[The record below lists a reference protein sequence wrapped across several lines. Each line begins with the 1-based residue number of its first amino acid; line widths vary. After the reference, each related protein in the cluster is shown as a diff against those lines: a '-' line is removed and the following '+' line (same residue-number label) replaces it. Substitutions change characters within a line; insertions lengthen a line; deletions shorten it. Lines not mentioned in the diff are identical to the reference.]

1 MSKIQH
7 LLDIQNT
14 LSSGKNETTPAIDAT
29 SAHCDQSTESCLSVP
44 AVVKA
49 PAGSVSYAKAVTAN
63 LSETVKAAV
72 FETIR
77 NQRTEERGRASVAI
91 YGLPKKGNDYDGV
104 RNLFQALN
112 EKSNIVSVARIG
124 RGTSR
129 KVSSNLRPLK
139 VELQSKYERS
149 SLLSAAS
156 KLKEDPR
163 TASIRIA
170 PWLQKDEFDKVKA
183 LREHCKQLNSSAAP
197 TADGRKPFFV
207 ISGKLMTRN
216 ANGKLQLHIDA
227 VSNKAEIADND
238 IKSST
243 GATVNEDG
251 KLTHVNRAQADTG
264 MNTDQNK
271 TPSSTVM
278 ADANDPSAKKGS
290 SVSAFQHA
298 SAAATAMQSSDT
310 KQPQCE
316 SKKRIGR
323 VSCGTL
329 QAIGKVAT
337 EVSHLSPREVK
348 EKNDSVN
355 KQLQNNNMYS
365 VNVAG
370 DGNCFF

>member
-1 MSKIQH
+1 M
-7 LLDIQNT
+7 
-14 LSSGKNETTPAIDAT
+14 
-29 SAHCDQSTESCLSVP
+29 
-44 AVVKA
+44 KA
-49 PAGSVSYAKAVTAN
+49 PASSVSYAKVVTAN

-91 YGLPKKGNDYDGV
+91 YGLPEKGNDYDGV
-104 RNLFQALN
+104 RKLFQALN

-129 KVSSNLRPLK
+129 KVSSNPRPLK
-139 VELQSKYERS
+139 VEFQSKYERS

-183 LREHCKQLNSSAAP
+183 LREHCKQLKNSSAAP
-197 TADGRKPFFV
+197 IADGRKPFFV

-251 KLTHVNRAQADTG
+251 KLTRVNRAQADTV
-264 MNTDQNK
+264 MNTDQIK

-278 ADANDPSAKKGS
+278 ADANDPSAKKRS

-310 KQPQCE
+310 KHPLCE
-316 SKKRIGR
+316 SKN
-323 VSCGTL
+323 
-329 QAIGKVAT
+329 A
-337 EVSHLSPREVK
+337 
-348 EKNDSVN
+348 
-355 KQLQNNNMYS
+355 
-365 VNVAG
+365 
-370 DGNCFF
+370 

>member
-1 MSKIQH
+1 MVLPRNFPAKELHAGGILPRASTDSLKEDLANVNRRIDTLHKDLMSKIQH
-7 LLDIQNT
+7 LLDIHNT
-14 LSSGKNETTPAIDAT
+14 LSGGKNETAPAIDT
-29 SAHCDQSTESCLSVP
+29 FSAHCDQSTEFCLSVP

-49 PAGSVSYAKAVTAN
+49 PAGSVSYSKAVTAN

-91 YGLPKKGNDYDGV
+91 YGLLEKGKDYDGV
-104 RNLFQALN
+104 KNLFQALN
-112 EKSNIVSVARIG
+112 EKSKIVSVVRIG

-129 KVSSNLRPLK
+129 KVPSNPRPLK
-139 VELQSKYERS
+139 VELLSRYERS

-170 PWLQKDEFDKVKA
+170 PWLQKNEFDKVKA

-251 KLTHVNRAQADTG
+251 KLTRVNRAQADTA
-264 MNTDQNK
+264 MNTDLNK

-278 ADANDPSAKKGS
+278 ADANDPSAKNGRRGS
-290 SVSAFQHA
+290 H
-298 SAAATAMQSSDT
+298 
-310 KQPQCE
+310 
-316 SKKRIGR
+316 
-323 VSCGTL
+323 
-329 QAIGKVAT
+329 VA
-337 EVSHLSPREVK
+337 P
-348 EKNDSVN
+348 
-355 KQLQNNNMYS
+355 
-365 VNVAG
+365 
-370 DGNCFF
+370 